1 MMMPTPFAAKFSLLV
16 LSCSILFV
24 GCDQQHDAES
34 TAREQSM
41 TSANQDNMST
51 STDNEV
57 SDDALNSEERS
68 STTNLFYLLRDAA
81 DLQLKVGQDMQ
92 KLQAT
97 QSQLETALQEQDPQA
112 AQQTLSHFKTQLT
125 QFNDNLNQLQLKSPE
140 VEKLRQQLINTNE
153 QLLQSDL
160 FQQTLNW
167 KKQDIVAIQHQ
178 LNTLQTEMLKLA
190 ALIVNPNSTASSTD
204 SKS

>member
-1 MMMPTPFAAKFSLLV
+1 
-16 LSCSILFV
+16 
-24 GCDQQHDAES
+24 
-34 TAREQSM
+34 
-41 TSANQDNMST
+41 
-51 STDNEV
+51 
-57 SDDALNSEERS
+57 
-68 STTNLFYLLRDAA
+68 
-81 DLQLKVGQDMQ
+81 
-92 KLQAT
+92 
-97 QSQLETALQEQDPQA
+97 
-112 AQQTLSHFKTQLT
+112 LT

>member
-1 MMMPTPFAAKFSLLV
+1 MSTPFAAKFSLLV

-24 GCDQQHDAES
+24 GCDQPPDAES
-34 TAREQSM
+34 TARERSM
-41 TSANQDNMST
+41 TSANQDNMPI
-51 STDNEV
+51 DNQG
-57 SDDALNSEERS
+57 SDDALNNEERS

>member
-24 GCDQQHDAES
+24 GCDQQPDAES

-41 TSANQDNMST
+41 TSANQDNMPI
-51 STDNEV
+51 DNQG
-57 SDDALNSEERS
+57 SDDALNNEERS

-81 DLQLKVGQDMQ
+81 DLQLKVGQAMQ

>member
-1 MMMPTPFAAKFSLLV
+1 MMSTPFAAKFSLLV

-24 GCDQQHDAES
+24 GCDQPPDAES
-34 TAREQSM
+34 TARERSM
-41 TSANQDNMST
+41 TSANQDNMPI
-51 STDNEV
+51 DNQG
-57 SDDALNSEERS
+57 SDDALNNEERS

>member
-1 MMMPTPFAAKFSLLV
+1 
-16 LSCSILFV
+16 
-24 GCDQQHDAES
+24 
-34 TAREQSM
+34 
-41 TSANQDNMST
+41 
-51 STDNEV
+51 
-57 SDDALNSEERS
+57 
-68 STTNLFYLLRDAA
+68 
-81 DLQLKVGQDMQ
+81 
-92 KLQAT
+92 
-97 QSQLETALQEQDPQA
+97 
-112 AQQTLSHFKTQLT
+112 
-125 QFNDNLNQLQLKSPE
+125 